1 MTCFGKVFEIDDR
14 TLPVF
19 AVHRKSREAD
29 QMGVNKLILADGHG
43 GPDQFNDQLLS
54 RRRILNWFVGTSA
67 GALIASILYPVTR
80 YLIPPKVEES
90 TARTVTLSTKPED
103 VKPNS
108 GEIFRFGSEP
118 GILIRTPDGDLRAFT
133 AICTHL
139 ACIVQYRP
147 DLSHIWCA
155 CHNGHYDLNGINI
168 AGPPPKPLEQYV
180 VNVRED
186 KIVVSKSA

>member
-1 MTCFGKVFEIDDR
+1 MTTQTEDGKECFGRWHV
-14 TLPVF
+14 
-19 AVHRKSREAD
+19 
-29 QMGVNKLILADGHG
+29 
-43 GPDQFNDQLLS
+43 S
-54 RRRILNWFVGTSA
+54 RRELLNWFLGTSA
-67 GALIASILYPVTR
+67 GALIISTLYPVTR
-80 YLIPPKVEES
+80 YIIPPRVEES
-90 TARTVTLSTKPED
+90 TARTVTLSIKPED

-108 GEIFRFGSEP
+108 GQIFKFGSQP

-168 AGPPPKPLEQYV
+168 AGPPPRPLEPYV
-180 VNVRED
+180 VSVRGEQ
-186 KIVVSKSA
+186 IIVSKRT